1 MPSDPRAQPEPE
13 PEPRPQPEP
22 AVEPDGQ
29 PDPDAEPEP
38 GSVAATDSTGA
49 PSTQEL
55 PPRLVAIG
63 YLIAAV
69 CALVPLAV
77 LGAAFAG
84 TVLFT
89 HGRRGAGAGVI
100 ALAVICTALG
110 ATVLR

>member
-1 MPSDPRAQPEPE
+1 V
-13 PEPRPQPEP
+13 
-22 AVEPDGQ
+22 AV
-29 PDPDAEPEP
+29 
-38 GSVAATDSTGA
+38 
-49 PSTQEL
+49 
-55 PPRLVAIG
+55 G

-100 ALAVICTALG
+100 ALAVACTALG